1 MALWSAAHEP
11 STPHPMAH
19 PRQPPHYRPGDWNDF
34 NGKLLVV
41 FLGRSLL
48 WGYKM
53 NVQLCECCIC
63 GESFPDSELYEVNG
77 VAYDVP
83 LACYECWLVNNII
96 EPPIDEDDE

>member
-1 MALWSAAHEP
+1 
-11 STPHPMAH
+11 
-19 PRQPPHYRPGDWNDF
+19 
-34 NGKLLVV
+34 
-41 FLGRSLL
+41 
-48 WGYKM
+48 M